1 MVVAVAALRWPV
13 SLVVVVV
20 VVVVVVAA
28 WWSVVVVVVVA
39 RRSVALVVIAVA
51 GRSVALVVVVS
62 WLLVSLVLA
71 WRALLLPIKKARQKP
86 VTNFCQEEKVS
97 FCTWWKERR
106 VLPDIVFRP
115 LPPTVCPQGGT
126 FQ

>member
-13 SLVVVVV
+13 TL

-39 RRSVALVVIAVA
+39 WKSVALVVIAVA

-71 WRALLLPIKKARQKP
+71 WRALLLPIKKSRQKP

>member
-13 SLVVVVV
+13 SLVV

-39 RRSVALVVIAVA
+39 RRSVALVVITVA
-51 GRSVALVVVVS
+51 GRPVALVVVVS

-71 WRALLLPIKKARQKP
+71 WRALLFPIKKARQKS
-86 VTNFCQEEKVS
+86 VKDFCEEEKDRKILHLVEGAPRVALHS
-97 FCTWWKERR
+97 FSSFASNSFPTRR
-106 VLPDIVFRP
+106 DLSMS
-115 LPPTVCPQGGT
+115 
-126 FQ
+126 